1 MAPHCIATPTQKTRL
16 ARTTPYMR
24 LQSSALSLVHYKT
37 YPFATD
43 VITNRGTQ
51 KGAEEGAGRKNRGD
65 KRVIIGGKEK
75 AAISMPSAKDFQP
88 RLNFFDATDDASIV
102 TEKNPTEG
110 TKC

>member
-1 MAPHCIATPTQKTRL
+1 
-16 ARTTPYMR
+16 MR

-51 KGAEEGAGRKNRGD
+51 KGAKEGAGRKNGGD

-75 AAISMPSAKDFQP
+75 AAISTPSAKDFQP
-88 RLNFFDATDDASIV
+88 RLNFFDTTDDASIV